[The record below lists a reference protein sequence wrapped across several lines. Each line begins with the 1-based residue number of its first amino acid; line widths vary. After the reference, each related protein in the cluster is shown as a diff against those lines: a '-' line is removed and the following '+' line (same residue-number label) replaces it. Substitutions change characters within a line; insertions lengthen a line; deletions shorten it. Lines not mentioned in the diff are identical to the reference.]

1 MRVKATLQKNSA
13 DGLRSRRDRE
23 THRGSEK
30 HTEAELKES
39 AKGSARAN
47 RAMCATQQE
56 INASCEP
63 CVVRTRRSTG
73 GMSVAVS
80 VILLPEA
87 SHGTLPKIGI
97 VVFSPPSGRMT
108 RLVSACFC
116 RIAILGSRAGAECRR
131 SGPTRKHFDLK

>member
-1 MRVKATLQKNSA
+1 VRVKATLQKNSA

-87 SHGTLPKIGI
+87 SHGTLPKNRNRSIQPAVGQDDALGLRLLLQDRD
-97 VVFSPPSGRMT
+97 FGFEGGR
-108 RLVSACFC
+108 
-116 RIAILGSRAGAECRR
+116 
-131 SGPTRKHFDLK
+131 